1 MTITASASKRMV
13 ASPRYSSMEDGLD
26 ELLFGPLG
34 STKIH
39 DYIHRFYALNGGPV
53 VVP

>member
-34 STKIH
+34 STEIH